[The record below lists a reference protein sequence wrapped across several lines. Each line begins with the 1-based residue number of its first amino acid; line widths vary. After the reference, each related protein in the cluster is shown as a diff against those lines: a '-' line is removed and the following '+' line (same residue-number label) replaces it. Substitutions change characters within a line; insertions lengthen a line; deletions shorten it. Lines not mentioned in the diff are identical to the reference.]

1 MRQSVVSLFI
11 QTYMDKY
18 DLHFLLL
25 LMIREK
31 RRKTTTV
38 NFVIIKDIRPLVL
51 SIVWVVLK
59 CYTPRDV
66 KGVVRVD

>member
-1 MRQSVVSLFI
+1 
-11 QTYMDKY
+11 MDKY

>member
-1 MRQSVVSLFI
+1 
-11 QTYMDKY
+11 MDKY

-51 SIVWVVLK
+51 FIVWVVLK